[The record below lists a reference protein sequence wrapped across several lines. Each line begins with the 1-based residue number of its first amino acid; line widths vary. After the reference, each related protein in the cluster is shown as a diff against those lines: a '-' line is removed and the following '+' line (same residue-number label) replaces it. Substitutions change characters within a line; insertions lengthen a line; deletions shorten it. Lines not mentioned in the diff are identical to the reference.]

1 MCAMC
6 IVQEKKGP
14 SNYPS
19 NLTSLIRGG
28 SRGGDSGSGPG
39 KSREA
44 IGFLR
49 NIGTDP
55 SGPIASRGSFI

>member
-19 NLTSLIRGG
+19 NLTSLIRG
-28 SRGGDSGSGPG
+28 PG
-39 KSREA
+39 ADPEV
-44 IGFLR
+44 
-49 NIGTDP
+49 GTVGQDLENHE
-55 SGPIASRGSFI
+55 RL